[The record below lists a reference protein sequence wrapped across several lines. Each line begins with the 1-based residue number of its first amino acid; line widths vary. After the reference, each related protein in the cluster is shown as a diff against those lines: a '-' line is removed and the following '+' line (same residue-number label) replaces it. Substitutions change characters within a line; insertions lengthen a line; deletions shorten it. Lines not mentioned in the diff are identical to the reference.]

1 MDIRNPGTVRGEP
14 PPTQTVSTLHRRN
27 VILPPESFHSS
38 EEKPR
43 LEDGCGE
50 VRNRGEALRVL
61 QPNRSE

>member
-14 PPTQTVSTLHRRN
+14 PPTNTVRTLHRPTE
-27 VILPPESFHSS
+27 ILPPESFHSS
-38 EEKPR
+38 EEKTR
-43 LEDGCGE
+43 LEDGCVE